1 MLVFIL
7 LLFALI
13 AFFMRIVK
21 SVRFW
26 ERNGKCNPKFSLI
39 WTNTKNSLFCRNNI
53 ANRMDLIY
61 RAYPNNKFIGHYE
74 VLKPTLLI
82 KDPELIG
89 EMFVKNFQSFHDRF
103 SEQDRKDRISQHVFT
118 LAGSKWKQ
126 VRSKLVTTF
135 SPVKL
140 KMMYPI
146 LQRCSE
152 ILMSYVSEQ
161 PKTNQV
167 IDAKDMTARYA
178 LDVIGCCAFGL
189 EFNALNDPNSEFRK
203 ISKES
208 SGSTTGNSIRRI
220 IRLLDSTRLLK
231 KLFNFHEISP
241 KVDTFFFNLL
251 KDTKELRENE
261 LITRNDFV
269 QLMLDM
275 RTKELANGEKNVIF
289 TDEIIASNMFVFFF
303 AGFETIS
310 TTLSFCLYEMALN
323 PEIQEKVRNE
333 VERVRESHNGVID
346 FDSLARLTYMEMVL
360 EETLRKYPPAVSVFR
375 VCTQPYEIPGS
386 DMVLHPYD
394 SVSIPI
400 YSIHHDER
408 YYENPKK
415 FDPERFTEENKA
427 RRVPNTYMPFGIG
440 PRICLGLRFAYI
452 EMKCCL
458 AELLHRYKFIPC
470 DKTDI
475 PVKITTTATTYT
487 TDKPIWLTVKEV

>member
-1 MLVFIL
+1 MLGFIL
-7 LLFALI
+7 LLFEFI
-13 AFFMRIVK
+13 AFFVYIIK

-26 ERNGKCNPKFSLI
+26 KRNGKCNPKFSLI

-126 VRSKLVTTF
+126 V
-135 SPVKL
+135 
-140 KMMYPI
+140 
-146 LQRCSE
+146 
-152 ILMSYVSEQ
+152 
-161 PKTNQV
+161 

-241 KVDTFFFNLL
+241 K
-251 KDTKELRENE
+251 
-261 LITRNDFV
+261 
-269 QLMLDM
+269 LMLDM
-275 RTKELANGEKNVIF
+275 RTKELANGEKNGIITEEV
-289 TDEIIASNMFVFFF
+289 IASNLFFF
-303 AGFETIS
+303 AGIETIS
-310 TTLSFCLYEMALN
+310 TTLSFCLYELALN
-323 PEIQEKVRNE
+323 PEIQGKVKNGT
-333 VERVRESHNGVID
+333 ERIQESRNGVID
-346 FDSLARLTYMEMVL
+346 FDSLTRLT
-360 EETLRKYPPAVSVFR
+360 
-375 VCTQPYEIPGS
+375 
-386 DMVLHPYD
+386 
-394 SVSIPI
+394 
-400 YSIHHDER
+400 
-408 YYENPKK
+408 
-415 FDPERFTEENKA
+415 
-427 RRVPNTYMPFGIG
+427 
-440 PRICLGLRFAYI
+440 
-452 EMKCCL
+452 
-458 AELLHRYKFIPC
+458 
-470 DKTDI
+470 
-475 PVKITTTATTYT
+475 
-487 TDKPIWLTVKEV
+487 